1 MPRRGAPCVWDAS
14 RSPIFRSDQHGR
26 NCWSTTKS
34 KRLTEVC
41 NGSTLK
47 TLGTFT
53 SSEDSR
59 GAIATTLTS
68 PIVDLAGLTAS
79 FVILNIGATLL
90 DTADSGPTLLDAAD
104 SGYIYM

>member
-1 MPRRGAPCVWDAS
+1 MGE
-14 RSPIFRSDQHGR
+14 
-26 NCWSTTKS
+26 
-34 KRLTEVC
+34 EVC

-68 PIVDLAGLTAS
+68 PIVDLAGLTVS
-79 FVILNIGATLL
+79 LVIVNVGATLL
-90 DTADSGPTLLDAAD
+90 DATDSGLRIFQMHAYLLFVD
-104 SGYIYM
+104 SIHQLLLSLLV

>member
-1 MPRRGAPCVWDAS
+1 MGE
-14 RSPIFRSDQHGR
+14 
-26 NCWSTTKS
+26 
-34 KRLTEVC
+34 EVC

-53 SSEDSR
+53 SSEDSS
-59 GAIATTLTS
+59 GAIATAPTS

-90 DTADSGPTLLDAAD
+90 DTADSGPTLLE
-104 SGYIYM
+104 SLHSK